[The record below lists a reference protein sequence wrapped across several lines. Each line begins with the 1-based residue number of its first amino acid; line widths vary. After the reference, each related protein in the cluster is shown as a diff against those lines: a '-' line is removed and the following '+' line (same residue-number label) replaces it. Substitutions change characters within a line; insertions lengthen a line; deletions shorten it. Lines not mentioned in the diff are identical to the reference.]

1 MKHLNIEIK
10 ARCEDLDYV
19 REMLV
24 KQQAS
29 YIGLDH
35 QVDTYFKVNDGR
47 LKLREGNI
55 ERALIH
61 YKRQDKAGPK
71 KSFVNLYK
79 ISSDTVLKE
88 ILTDS
93 IGVLVIVDKQREIY
107 FIENIK
113 FHVDTVEGL
122 GDFVEIEA
130 IDKEGTIGEEKLIQQ
145 CRKYM
150 DLFHIKETDLVQIS
164 YSDLLLNKE
173 S

>member
-24 KQQAS
+24 NQQAS
-29 YIGLDH
+29 FIGLDH
-35 QVDTYFKVNDGR
+35 QVDTYFKVSDGR

-88 ILTDS
+88 ILMDS
-93 IGVLVIVDKQREIY
+93 IGVLVVVDKQREIY

-113 FHVDTVEGL
+113 FHVDVVEGL

-130 IDKEGTIGEEKLIQQ
+130 IDKDGTIGEEKLYQQ
-145 CRKYM
+145 CRTYM
-150 DLFHIKETDLVQIS
+150 DLFHIKEEDLIQIS

-173 S
+173 A